1 MLYVAGLAF
10 VIAFIIL
17 ALIWMAK
24 VLPVVFNSAAANGP
38 PPIWGAI
45 IGSVVAF
52 IAQFALFNICTCAM
66 YDAFYRRHPGWTN
79 VHHIIWEAAWIAL
92 SVLFV
97 AVRVVKLTIVAAL
110 QIGRIDVPFLAE
122 GVGDIGGFRLDR
134 FPSIFRQDI
143 LAHEAHNHPWIE
155 RLSRI
160 YLLKIR
166 HGNNFASDAGTSWR
180 LIFVLS
186 LFPWLRQDRVK
197 ARNVANGD
205 ERRVKETRHKLDCSA
220 FYDCFD

>member
-122 GVGDIGGFRLDR
+122 EIGDIGGFRLDR

-143 LAHEAHNHPWIE
+143 LAHEAHNHPWKRGLAE
-155 RLSRI
+155 FT
-160 YLLKIR
+160 Y
-166 HGNNFASDAGTSWR
+166 
-180 LIFVLS
+180 
-186 LFPWLRQDRVK
+186 
-197 ARNVANGD
+197 
-205 ERRVKETRHKLDCSA
+205 
-220 FYDCFD
+220 